1 MSITWR
7 RLGFLGFLIP
17 LALWALAV
25 GIWGVENLKAMRI
38 AFLLAAVVVW
48 FVGARLNA
56 GERDEDGGARHQA
69 FGFPMQWSALLG
81 VGGFF
86 LTFA

>member
-7 RLGFLGFLIP
+7 RLGFLGFMIP
-17 LALWALAV
+17 LSLWALAIGLG
-25 GIWGVENLKAMRI
+25 GINNMKAMRV
-38 AFLLAAVVVW
+38 AMVLAAVTVW
-48 FVGARLNA
+48 IVGTKLNREGPDEE
-56 GERDEDGGARHQA
+56 GEALHQA
-69 FGFPMQWSALLG
+69 FGFPMQWSALIG